1 MINLF
6 ERFDSKTQVLYKSL
20 QLAGHQNYT
29 IVIHDDGFLPD
40 NITSPYQ
47 FFANNPTS
55 ANDKSMF
62 FNGIEIPK
70 YWEIEGNNDEAWIKD
85 MGEIRGKIVYQKQY
99 KSRIVNR
106 VEWLDKNGKVRFID
120 YYTKNGIKF
129 SQTVLDENGKAILKK
144 YMNREGKE
152 VIYEN
157 YITKDIVLEWQ
168 DKTYFFDSEVAFIL
182 FYLQALNIEMN
193 QFVINSLSTPFAVLY
208 NMNISGNDVLFWQEQ
223 SGGSIPGNMK
233 LIFNADMARQFKI
246 IVPEHAEHQTLTN
259 SMQAFEKTC
268 VFKSGY
274 LYDYVKRNDY
284 TQNALIMTNS
294 DQLEHIES
302 IVAAVPYVSF
312 HIAALTDMSS
322 KLLNLSQYNNVK
334 LFPTVDEDTIQALY
348 EKCDVY
354 LDINE
359 GKEIVDALRKA
370 LDYDMLIMGYESI
383 AHNRTVTAIEN
394 LFTKEDE
401 AQALIQALHKIYKRR
416 KVFNQRLQ
424 FQKEHINEVSVQ
436 LFNHKLKV

>member
-157 YITKDIVLEWQ
+157 YITKDIVLE
-168 DKTYFFDSEVAFIL
+168 
-182 FYLQALNIEMN
+182 
-193 QFVINSLSTPFAVLY
+193 
-208 NMNISGNDVLFWQEQ
+208 
-223 SGGSIPGNMK
+223 
-233 LIFNADMARQFKI
+233 
-246 IVPEHAEHQTLTN
+246 
-259 SMQAFEKTC
+259 
-268 VFKSGY
+268 
-274 LYDYVKRNDY
+274 
-284 TQNALIMTNS
+284 
-294 DQLEHIES
+294 
-302 IVAAVPYVSF
+302 
-312 HIAALTDMSS
+312 
-322 KLLNLSQYNNVK
+322 
-334 LFPTVDEDTIQALY
+334 
-348 EKCDVY
+348 
-354 LDINE
+354 
-359 GKEIVDALRKA
+359 
-370 LDYDMLIMGYESI
+370 
-383 AHNRTVTAIEN
+383 
-394 LFTKEDE
+394 
-401 AQALIQALHKIYKRR
+401 
-416 KVFNQRLQ
+416 
-424 FQKEHINEVSVQ
+424 
-436 LFNHKLKV
+436 